1 MQAEQNASNVFK
13 DLVGICRYGTL
24 KAMHVANWSLGS
36 KWLLKRLACAIW
48 ILYYVGVLFEGKLHK
63 SKLEQK
69 PESEEKEKEEEDAA
83 KEDTEVKA
91 EETEEKAVNK
101 SYDLANCV
109 PGSALV
115 SY

>member
-1 MQAEQNASNVFK
+1 M
-13 DLVGICRYGTL
+13 GICHYGIL
-24 KAMHVANWSLGS
+24 KALCVANWSLGS
-36 KWLLKRLACAIW
+36 KWLQKRWACAIR
-48 ILYYVGVLFEGKLHK
+48 ILYLVGVVFEGKLHK

-69 PESEEKEKEEEDAA
+69 PASEEKEEENAEN
-83 KEDTEVKA
+83 KDTEVKA

-115 SY
+115 STGY